1 MKKIISIVLVGLI
14 FVGCFS
20 VSVSAEI
27 IEELEPINLTVI
39 SDSVKIRKISNNS
52 INEQPINLSATIDLD
67 SNVIKESTDVI
78 VDKEYYDKIATTSK
92 RDINVMLKNE
102 LLNKKRI
109 IFYGNSNNL
118 DLEYIA
124 KILDCNYTLRDE
136 PSVDPKTCVG
146 CSVSYNENN
155 VLTYSRY
162 YNLSDDK
169 GIEADLRFL
178 SEDEENVIDEKTTEN
193 ITTQKQ
199 VSVYN
204 NDFTDPYENYTDTIK
219 YDDMHFKITYGRR
232 RLAVGSVA
240 TKWEIYQTAWISPR
254 NENQTKYVKMW
265 VRPYDWDGKH
275 EGKRDEE
282 IVSWLPKSS
291 QATNTTGT
299 SVSWGDTISTNIGTS
314 ITFGLSSTT
323 TTAKSY
329 TRSYPDINI
338 KVGDDSYDTN
348 SVRWEFLF
356 KKDSNSAKGKSQVD
370 TGALVINKKSDM
382 AICIK
387 SEFRTRCYKKDYWSG
402 KTTLVDNPY
411 QSWSNR
417 MLWND
422 IK

>member
-282 IVSWLPKSS
+282 ILLVL
-291 QATNTTGT
+291 
-299 SVSWGDTISTNIGTS
+299 IS
-314 ITFGLSSTT
+314 
-323 TTAKSY
+323 
-329 TRSYPDINI
+329 
-338 KVGDDSYDTN
+338 
-348 SVRWEFLF
+348 E
-356 KKDSNSAKGKSQVD
+356 QV
-370 TGALVINKKSDM
+370 
-382 AICIK
+382 
-387 SEFRTRCYKKDYWSG
+387 
-402 KTTLVDNPY
+402 
-411 QSWSNR
+411 
-417 MLWND
+417 
-422 IK
+422 

>member
-282 IVSWLPKSS
+282 IVSWLPKAS

-314 ITFGLSSTT
+314 ITYESSPTF
-323 TTAKSY
+323 
-329 TRSYPDINI
+329 ILI
-338 KVGDDSYDTN
+338 
-348 SVRWEFLF
+348 
-356 KKDSNSAKGKSQVD
+356 
-370 TGALVINKKSDM
+370 
-382 AICIK
+382 
-387 SEFRTRCYKKDYWSG
+387 SG
-402 KTTLVDNPY
+402 
-411 QSWSNR
+411 
-417 MLWND
+417 
-422 IK
+422 